1 MFTGLSNIREKV
13 SEWKWCFGKTPD
25 FTVSRNYPI
34 SAKSTYSLDGLSSDM
49 RVTLTVKNG
58 IVDDVTLFISPNMSI
73 NGFSGEAKVI
83 TSLKGRKYADNML
96 DLLEKHLALSHVDHV
111 TDKHND
117 CIRHAVLSA

>member
-1 MFTGLSNIREKV
+1 MFAGLSEIRDKV
-13 SEWKWCFGKTPD
+13 RNWNWCFGKTPD
-25 FTVSRNYPI
+25 FIVSRNYPI
-34 SAKSTYSLDGLSSDM
+34 SANSSDGLSSDM
-49 RVTLTVKNG
+49 RVTLAIKNG
-58 IVDDVTLFISPNMSI
+58 IVDDVTLFIAPNMSI

-111 TDKHND
+111 ADKHND